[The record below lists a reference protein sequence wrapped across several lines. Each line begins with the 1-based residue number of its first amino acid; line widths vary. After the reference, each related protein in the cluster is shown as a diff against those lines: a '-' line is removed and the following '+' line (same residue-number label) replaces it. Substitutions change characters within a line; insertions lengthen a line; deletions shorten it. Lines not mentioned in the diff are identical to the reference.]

1 MTKVFYEQKADIP
14 KTDSSK
20 PVRETQQRGTIVF
33 PLQYNL
39 CNTENPSYDLWM
51 HWHTEF
57 EIIHIIS
64 GTYNISLENQDFH
77 LSKGDLCI
85 IPGKMIHGDAPVK
98 GSSLYES
105 IVFDIELLRLHSFSP
120 DLFIN
125 DILNGNTILENQIK
139 FEKDSDFAQT
149 TDILFSVLKGKPNG
163 YDIISAG
170 LLMVLFG
177 LIKKHGL
184 YSEKRTMPAH
194 KRIRSEQLDLVLN
207 LIRKNYDQNLTL
219 EEMSK
224 IAGLSPKYFC
234 RIFREMTERSP
245 IEYLNWFR
253 VNRACALLRETNDK
267 LPDIAFNCGFNDFSY
282 FIKTFRRYKGMTP
295 LKYRNF
301 DPLRDK
307 NSAVELKDDDSQF
320 EE

>member
-1 MTKVFYEQKADIP
+1 
-14 KTDSSK
+14 
-20 PVRETQQRGTIVF
+20 
-33 PLQYNL
+33 
-39 CNTENPSYDLWM
+39 
-51 HWHTEF
+51 
-57 EIIHIIS
+57 
-64 GTYNISLENQDFH
+64 
-77 LSKGDLCI
+77 
-85 IPGKMIHGDAPVK
+85 
-98 GSSLYES
+98 
-105 IVFDIELLRLHSFSP
+105 
-120 DLFIN
+120 
-125 DILNGNTILENQIK
+125 
-139 FEKDSDFAQT
+139 
-149 TDILFSVLKGKPNG
+149 
-163 YDIISAG
+163 
-170 LLMVLFG
+170 
-177 LIKKHGL
+177 
-184 YSEKRTMPAH
+184 MPAH
-194 KRIRSEQLDLVLN
+194 KRVRSEQLDLVLN

-267 LPDIAFNCGFNDFSY
+267 LPDIAFNCGFNNFSY